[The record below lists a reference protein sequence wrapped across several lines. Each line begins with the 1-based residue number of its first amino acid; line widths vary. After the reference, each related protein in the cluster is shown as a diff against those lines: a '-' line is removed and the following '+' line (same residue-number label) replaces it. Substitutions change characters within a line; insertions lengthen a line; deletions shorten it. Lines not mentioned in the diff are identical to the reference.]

1 MINRFGHLRW
11 PGCVAALFAM
21 VSLAIAAPLFAQQ
34 LPDYT
39 LSPGDQIEVSVWKEE
54 GLTKTVIVRPD
65 GKFSFALVGEVQAA
79 GRTVSQVQTEVASRL
94 QKFIP
99 EPVVTAAVTN
109 LDGNRVYVIGQVNKP
124 GAYPMNPRLNVLQAL
139 TLAGGLT
146 PFANVDGINVLRGA
160 GGRQRV
166 LQFRF
171 GDVSKGRSL
180 EQNVALEAGDVIVVP

>member
-1 MINRFGHLRW
+1 MINRFGRPRW
-11 PGCVAALFAM
+11 PGGIAALFAM